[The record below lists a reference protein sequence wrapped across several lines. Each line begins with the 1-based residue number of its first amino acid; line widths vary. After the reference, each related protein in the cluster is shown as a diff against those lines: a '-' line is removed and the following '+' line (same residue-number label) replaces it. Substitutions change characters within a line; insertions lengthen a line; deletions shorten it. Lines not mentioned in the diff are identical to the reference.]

1 MQFSCP
7 EQATAVTVQAKQQ
20 IPILPQQTKQSGITM
35 AEALGLI
42 THYCSVDVPTQ
53 LQQRRVID
61 TLPSK
66 IRNSDPQQEDIRQE
80 LTNRWLEQKDYH
92 NRSVRELP
100 PLISGQRALYKDQQ
114 SGCWAP
120 ATVVT

>member
-80 LTNRWLEQKDYH
+80 LTNY
-92 NRSVRELP
+92 SVDNQQVYDFEYNMP
-100 PLISGQRALYKDQQ
+100 PSN
-114 SGCWAP
+114 
-120 ATVVT
+120 